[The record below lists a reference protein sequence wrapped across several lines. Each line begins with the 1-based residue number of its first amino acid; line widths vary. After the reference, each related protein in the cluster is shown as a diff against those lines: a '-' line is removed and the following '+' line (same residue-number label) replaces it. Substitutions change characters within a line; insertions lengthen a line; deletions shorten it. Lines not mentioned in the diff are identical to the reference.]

1 MLLKS
6 KDMELCQKMP
16 SEYLILHSLSM
27 GGGSWFG
34 AQNQIEDAHNLG
46 CVDY

>member
-1 MLLKS
+1 
-6 KDMELCQKMP
+6 MP
-16 SEYLILHSLSM
+16 SVLLHLFPISM